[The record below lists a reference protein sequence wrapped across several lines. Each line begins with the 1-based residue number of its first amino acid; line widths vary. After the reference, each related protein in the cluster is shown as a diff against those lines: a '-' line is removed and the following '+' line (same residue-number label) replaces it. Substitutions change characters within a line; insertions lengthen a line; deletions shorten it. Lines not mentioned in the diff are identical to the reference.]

1 MLVGKELPVA
11 LTDNHGTLWVDNA
24 DGTVTN
30 TQDENDGRPEQGWDQ
45 VDTDLVDELHT
56 SLCRQAALPPTCRG
70 GQDCADTQRV
80 LLLFDGL
87 KL

>member
-1 MLVGKELPVA
+1 MLVGQELPVA

-30 TQDENDGRPEQGWDQ
+30 TQDENDGRPEQSWDQ
-45 VDTDLVDELHT
+45 VDTRSATQLHT
-56 SLCRQAALPPTCRG
+56 ALCRQAGLPSTCMG
-70 GQDCADTQRV
+70 GLDCADTQRV

-87 KL
+87 GL